1 MPVLFSWYSI
11 ALKARL
17 DNMKTV
23 AAQISITTVLL
34 SLAVLPA
41 VCFAANSSQ
50 ILYKCMDESGV
61 MLYTNQKTKDKKCT
75 AISVPVP
82 PPPSNK
88 IASNGVATPQSGM
101 QGMQSQPAPT
111 GGTKTPTPADFP
123 RVSGNEQK
131 GRDGDRRA
139 ILDRELATE
148 QANLEKAKIPT
159 AAVTASPEA
168 RKTWQDSIA
177 LHERNIEA
185 LNKEIA
191 RLR

>member
-88 IASNGVATPQSGM
+88 IASNGVS
-101 QGMQSQPAPT
+101 PAPT

-168 RKTWQDSIA
+168 RKAWQDSIA